1 MSTIVTAD
9 ICVIGAGAAGLS
21 VAAGAA
27 QLNQKVVLVEQAEMG
42 GECLNSGCVPS
53 KALIRA
59 ARAAYDVKN
68 ADRFGVTAGNPTVNF
83 ASTMSYVHDVI
94 AKIAPHDSVE
104 RFRNM
109 GVTVLEGTAQFI
121 DAGTVKVG
129 NTRVTAR
136 YFVIATGSKPSI
148 PSLRGLNAIDYHTNE
163 TIFKLTSRPQH
174 LLILGG
180 GAVGL
185 EMAQT
190 FRRLGSRVTLIEQQ
204 NCLQNEDAE
213 TLAPVLDKLRA
224 EGVTLEEM
232 CQVKSVRKEGR
243 KIILKTDRGDLE
255 GSHLLIAAG
264 RKPNC
269 DELNLDRAGVPL
281 ENGFIKT
288 DHRLRTDRK
297 NIYAV
302 GDVTKFGGSTHSASE
317 QAGIVIRNMLFKIP
331 AKIKPQSFPQAVY
344 TDPEYA
350 RLGLTE
356 AAARAA
362 GYSVSVL
369 RWPFSA
375 NDRALAEGDTHGLVK
390 VVAVP
395 NGRVL
400 GVSISGAHAGDL
412 LAPWSLMIGR
422 KLKLSH
428 IAGLIAPYPTR
439 GEASKRAAGDF
450 YSRKLFTPS
459 GRLLVKLLSF
469 FGR

>member
-1 MSTIVTAD
+1 MSTSVTAD

-53 KALIRA
+53 KSLLRVAK
-59 ARAAYDVKN
+59 AAYEVKN
-68 ADRFGVTAGNPTVNF
+68 AARFGVAASTVNVNF
-83 ASTMSYVHDVI
+83 ADAMHYVQDVI

-104 RFRNM
+104 RFRDM
-109 GVTVLEGTAQFI
+109 GVTVL
-121 DAGTVKVG
+121 AGTGQFVDATTLKVG
-129 NTRVTAR
+129 STRVTAR
-136 YFVIATGSKPSI
+136 YFVIATGSKPAI
-148 PSLRGLNAIDYHTNE
+148 PSLRGLGTVDYHTNE

-174 LLILGG
+174 LLIVGG
-180 GAVGL
+180 GAIGL
-185 EMAQT
+185 EMAQA
-190 FRRLGSRVTLIEQQ
+190 FRRLGSRVTVIEQK
-204 NCLQNEDAE
+204 NCLQNEDRE

-224 EGVTLEEM
+224 EGVIIEEN
-232 CQVKSVRKEGR
+232 CQVKSIRKEGR
-243 KIILKTDRGDLE
+243 KIILKTDRGDLD
-255 GSHLLIAAG
+255 GSHILIATG
-264 RKPNC
+264 RTPNC
-269 DELNLDRAGVPL
+269 DELGLNNAGVQL
-281 ENGFIKT
+281 ADGFIKT
-288 DHRLRTDRK
+288 DNRLRSDTK

-331 AKIKPQSFPQAVY
+331 AKINPQAFPQAVY

-362 GYSVSVL
+362 GYPVSVL
-369 RWPFSA
+369 RWPFSI

-400 GVSISGAHAGDL
+400 GVSISGAHAADL
-412 LAPWSLMIGR
+412 LAPWSLLMGR

-428 IAGLIAPYPTR
+428 MAGLIAPYPSR

-450 YSRKLFTPS
+450 YSRKLFSSS
-459 GRLLVKLLSF
+459 GRLVVKLLSL

>member
-1 MSTIVTAD
+1 MSTTVTAD

-53 KALIRA
+53 KSLLRVAK
-59 ARAAYDVKN
+59 AAYEVKN
-68 ADRFGVTAGNPTVNF
+68 AGRFGVSGGTATVNF
-83 ASTMSYVHDVI
+83 ADAMRYVHDVI
-94 AKIAPHDSVE
+94 AQIAPHDSVE

-109 GVTVLEGTAQFI
+109 GVTILAGAGQFI
-121 DAGTVKVG
+121 DAKTVKVG
-129 NTRVTAR
+129 STRVTAR
-136 YFVIATGSKPSI
+136 YFVIASGSKPAI
-148 PSLRGLNAIDYHTNE
+148 PSLRGLGTIDYHTNE

-174 LLILGG
+174 LLIIGG
-180 GAVGL
+180 GAIGL
-185 EMAQT
+185 EMAQA
-190 FRRLGSRVTLIEQQ
+190 FRRLGSRVTIVEQKS
-204 NCLQNEDAE
+204 CLQNEDAE
-213 TLAPVLDKLRA
+213 TLAPVLDKLRG
-224 EGVTLEEM
+224 EGVVIEEN

-243 KIILKTDRGDLE
+243 KIILKTDRGDIE
-255 GSHLLIAAG
+255 GSHLLVAMG

-269 DELNLDRAGVPL
+269 DELDLDRAGVQL
-281 ENGFIKT
+281 ADGFIKT
-288 DHRLRTDRK
+288 DYRLRTDSK

-331 AKIKPQSFPQAVY
+331 AKIRPQAFPQAVY

-362 GYSVSVL
+362 GYPVSVL

-390 VVAVP
+390 VVALP

-400 GVSISGAHAGDL
+400 GVSISGAHAADL
-412 LAPWSLMIGR
+412 LAPWSLMMGR

-428 IAGLIAPYPTR
+428 IAGLIAPYPSR
-439 GEASKRAAGDF
+439 GEANKRAASDF
-450 YSRKLFTPS
+450 YSRKLFSSS
-459 GRLLVKLLSF
+459 GRLMVKFLSF